1 LHENIDKFEGM
12 DVEMYVISKDLPE
25 EQLQLYKE
33 LKGIYGQSLSFVSDP
48 SLELVDF
55 MGMKNGDVA
64 YRGYGMIDQDGKVI
78 FKTVNDHWGEQIDQT
93 AEEIKNEYK
102 KLK

>member
-1 LHENIDKFEGM
+1 LHENLDKLNGIDA
-12 DVEMYVISKDLPE
+12 EMYVISSDLPE

-33 LKGIYGQSLSFVSDP
+33 LEINYGRSLTFVSDP
-48 SLELVDF
+48 DLELIDL

-64 YRGYGMIDQDGKVI
+64 YRGYGMIDQEGKVI
-78 FKTVNDHWGEQIDQT
+78 FKTVNDHWGEQIENT
-93 AEEIKNEYK
+93 IEEIKNEYN